1 VGWERTFCLVL
12 GEAAWDVV
20 FESWVL
26 LACEAAKGS
35 NEREEA
41 CTVDG
46 RGGRRRHVK
55 LRLEKIETIQTKK
68 SMMYFWSILLHLYD
82 GV

>member
-1 VGWERTFCLVL
+1 VL

-35 NEREEA
+35 NERKEA

-46 RGGRRRHVK
+46 RGERRRHVK
-55 LRLEKIETIQTKK
+55 MQLEKIEYLDEENQ
-68 SMMYFWSILLHLYD
+68 SCILVHSFAFI
-82 GV
+82 

>member
-1 VGWERTFCLVL
+1 LVL

-35 NEREEA
+35 NERKEA

-46 RGGRRRHVK
+46 SGGQRRHVK
-55 LRLEKIETIQTKK
+55 MWLEKIEHFREDNQSSI
-68 SMMYFWSILLHLYD
+68 SGPFFCIYMM
-82 GV
+82 

>member
-1 VGWERTFCLVL
+1 MVL

-35 NEREEA
+35 NGRKEA

-55 LRLEKIETIQTKK
+55 MQVEKIEQFKRRNR
-68 SMMYFWSILLHLYD
+68 
-82 GV
+82 